1 MVYQKGERS
10 QKKRAGSRGGKGV
23 GGDSQQDGCCHQDEI
38 RLFGSITSKDI
49 AEALL
54 KMDLNVDKKKIFVKD
69 PIKAIGNYSVEV
81 KLHAN
86 AAANL
91 TVRIEEA

>member
-1 MVYQKGERS
+1 MAETLSKTVVVIKTKSGE
-10 QKKRAGSRGGKGV
+10 GG
-23 GGDSQQDGCCHQDEI
+23 

-69 PIKAIGNYSVEV
+69 PIKAIGNYSVE
-81 KLHAN
+81 
-86 AAANL
+86 
-91 TVRIEEA
+91 

>member
-1 MVYQKGERS
+1 MAETLSKTVVVIKTKSGE
-10 QKKRAGSRGGKGV
+10 GG
-23 GGDSQQDGCCHQDEI
+23 